1 MVETRSRKLPLPALR
16 HGICRYTTFGWEFLN
31 VQRFSCLEFRCWSIH
46 VKLCVLETYSARNW
60 VLKSYW
66 HGSEPSDSI
75 AHPYRPWAA
84 RLWTPKKKQQKTERG
99 EFITVKKLVN
109 ATFMH
114 CSMFISVESCVT
126 LLFISQTIGFDV
138 ILAPVAYS
146 NMLNTMNITIRN

>member
-1 MVETRSRKLPLPALR
+1 LAQTAL
-16 HGICRYTTFGWEFLN
+16 HSGIIHERPDFGH
-31 VQRFSCLEFRCWSIH
+31 R
-46 VKLCVLETYSARNW
+46 
-60 VLKSYW
+60 
-66 HGSEPSDSI
+66 
-75 AHPYRPWAA
+75 
-84 RLWTPKKKQQKTERG
+84 KKKQQKTERG

-138 ILAPVAYS
+138 ILAPVADS